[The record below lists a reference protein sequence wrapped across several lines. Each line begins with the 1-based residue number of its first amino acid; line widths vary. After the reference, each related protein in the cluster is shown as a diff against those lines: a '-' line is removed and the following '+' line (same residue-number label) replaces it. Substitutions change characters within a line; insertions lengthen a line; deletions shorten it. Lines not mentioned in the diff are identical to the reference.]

1 MLYAFHRE
9 CESDILVVVIS
20 KKKNDHCDA
29 SYYDLADFP
38 RISRDRY
45 FSIFWVLIFLL
56 VQYVYT
62 NIALQF
68 CSHLYINHLWLLWA
82 CTFDS
87 WNFSNSKLKHIHDF
101 CFLIHQLTTLI
112 LTCHRCSWFKLSPYW
127 HTRKGNCDT

>member
-45 FSIFWVLIFLL
+45 FSIF
-56 VQYVYT
+56 
-62 NIALQF
+62 
-68 CSHLYINHLWLLWA
+68 
-82 CTFDS
+82 
-87 WNFSNSKLKHIHDF
+87 
-101 CFLIHQLTTLI
+101 
-112 LTCHRCSWFKLSPYW
+112 
-127 HTRKGNCDT
+127 